1 MKRKLG
7 DFSSPPPPSDN
18 KLEQQT
24 LAHLEAQASDSA
36 KRQAIRATTPP
47 VIKAARTR
55 RQTVMADSSV
65 FTDQSIP
72 LNAVEAQ
79 LKGLLVDVAEYI
91 NKSQAAEVEAEKE
104 GKNVNEPVILR
115 WAGGWVRDKL
125 LGTESHDID
134 VAINNM
140 TGEAFALRLRDY
152 CDADPAHRERHSI
165 GPQDVGNLH
174 KIARNPDKSKHLE
187 TTTIK
192 LFGLDVDFVNL
203 RKETYTEDSRNPQVE
218 FGTAEEDALRR
229 DATVNALFYNL
240 HTGKVEDFTGGMK
253 DMDRKLIRTPL
264 EPLQTFMDDP
274 LRVLRLIRFAS
285 RLGFTI
291 DEEAKAVMGDER
303 VLEALKLKISRE
315 RIGVELEKM
324 LKGPDPLSSLTYIN
338 DLNLYH
344 TLFTDSARVD
354 FPRPDLTSFPIAY
367 KTLHSL
373 STTLATPSS
382 IYSLL
387 VTSPESAY
395 FSWNLAA
402 LVPFAP
408 LPDDP
413 PLKGGKPAP
422 PLATQAA
429 REGYRAPNK
438 LMDVITASHRH
449 RQAILAMRD
458 LVVRPAAGDEN
469 KKMER
474 DSLGM
479 RIREWDSRPGVNANW
494 RLQVLYAV
502 LVDVAE
508 RTSGKGK
515 ETVEDVLKE
524 WQGFLD
530 HLVEMD
536 LMDAPSVKRIIDG
549 KQLAKTLGVKPGVWM
564 GKALEVVMAWQLRN
578 PTVSDPEGAVEEVR
592 KRKEDLGIQGI

>member
-7 DFSSPPPPSDN
+7 DLSSPPPPSN
-18 KLEQQT
+18 KKLEQQAA
-24 LAHLEAQASDSA
+24 AHLEAQASDSTA
-36 KRQAIRATTPP
+36 KRQAVRATTPP
-47 VIKAARTR
+47 VIFAARTR
-55 RQTVMADSSV
+55 RQTVMADSAV

-72 LNAVEAQ
+72 LNPVEAQ

-91 NKSQAAEVEAEKE
+91 NKSQEAAEVEKE

-152 CDADPAHRERHSI
+152 CDADPAHREKHSI

-240 HTGKVEDFTGGMK
+240 HTGKVEDFTGGMM

-291 DEEAKAVMGDER
+291 DEEAKSVMGDER

-324 LKGPDPLSSLTYIN
+324 LKGMFYFSFLTYP
-338 DLNLYH
+338 LQ
-344 TLFTDSARVD
+344 
-354 FPRPDLTSFPIAY
+354 
-367 KTLHSL
+367 
-373 STTLATPSS
+373 
-382 IYSLL
+382 
-387 VTSPESAY
+387 
-395 FSWNLAA
+395 FS
-402 LVPFAP
+402 
-408 LPDDP
+408 
-413 PLKGGKPAP
+413 
-422 PLATQAA
+422 
-429 REGYRAPNK
+429 
-438 LMDVITASHRH
+438 
-449 RQAILAMRD
+449 
-458 LVVRPAAGDEN
+458 
-469 KKMER
+469 
-474 DSLGM
+474 
-479 RIREWDSRPGVNANW
+479 
-494 RLQVLYAV
+494 
-502 LVDVAE
+502 
-508 RTSGKGK
+508 
-515 ETVEDVLKE
+515 
-524 WQGFLD
+524 
-530 HLVEMD
+530 
-536 LMDAPSVKRIIDG
+536 
-549 KQLAKTLGVKPGVWM
+549 
-564 GKALEVVMAWQLRN
+564 
-578 PTVSDPEGAVEEVR
+578 
-592 KRKEDLGIQGI
+592 